1 MILKAEKANKRKACP
16 DGADC
21 PYKAV
26 KARKTIRSMPDQLK
40 GQEGANIKPSEQ
52 ELLYR
57 YERTGL
63 TPEQLEDLLERL
75 RGECWLCEYGKP
87 YDLSSLRKL
96 HICELGYPDRKEDN
110 SRTIAQARDKSCR
123 YWKLKQDLKGS
134 VTNG

>member
-1 MILKAEKANKRKACP
+1 MIQKGEKASKRRVCP

-26 KARKTIRSMPDQLK
+26 KACKAIRSMPDQLK
-40 GQEGANIKPSEQ
+40 GQEGANTKPTEQ

-75 RGECWLCEYGKP
+75 KGECWLCEHSKP
-87 YDLSSLRKL
+87 YNMSPTRKL
-96 HICELGYPDRKEDN
+96 SVCELGYPETPGAIAKLRDRECKH
-110 SRTIAQARDKSCR
+110 
-123 YWKLKQDLKGS
+123 WKLKQNLKGS